1 MRGNRLD
8 YRVEYEY
15 AESHELAFQVAAG
28 EHTFTKVAAR
38 ERRSPPY
45 SQWDCIIVWKHCITV
60 LEGLLTG
67 DHQSDS
73 GGHTNLRIRP
83 CVYAELYNPASN
95 VITCDAVLQEGHH
108 P

>member
-8 YRVEYEY
+8 YRREYEY

-45 SQWDCIIVWKHCITV
+45 PQWDCIIVWKHCITI

-67 DHQSDS
+67 HHQSDS
-73 GGHTNLRIRP
+73 GAHTKP
-83 CVYAELYNPASN
+83 SN
-95 VITCDAVLQEGHH
+95 
-108 P
+108 